1 MAQKNPVKNYDAHKT
16 LNDLRKNMNAAIED
30 FAKQEDEVT
39 IAKRDPKTGKV
50 VKKEVKAPRYL
61 VIMEVLYEKAKRA
74 DISAIKE
81 WNTRVLGIPVQ
92 RIEHSGQIENT
103 GEAGSSVAL
112 STALE
117 AYKKALKKEVVEEA
131 PKKAVDTRKRRATAP
146 RKSKKKE

>member
-1 MAQKNPVKNYDAHKT
+1 
-16 LNDLRKNMNAAIED
+16 
-30 FAKQEDEVT
+30 
-39 IAKRDPKTGKV
+39 
-50 VKKEVKAPRYL
+50 
-61 VIMEVLYEKAKRA
+61 MEVLYEKAKRA

-146 RKSKKKE
+146 RKNKKKE